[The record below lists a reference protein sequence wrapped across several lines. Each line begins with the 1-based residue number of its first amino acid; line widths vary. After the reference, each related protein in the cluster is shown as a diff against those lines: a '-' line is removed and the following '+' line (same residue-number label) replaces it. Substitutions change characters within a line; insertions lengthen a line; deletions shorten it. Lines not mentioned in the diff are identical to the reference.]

1 MQICVE
7 YNLSDS
13 TAKTLTFS
21 NIDFL
26 RATGIDWARANKL
39 LRIEY
44 IKDKISSTAKVSN
57 TEFCYLMLEE

>member
-13 TAKTLTFS
+13 TAKTLTF
-21 NIDFL
+21 NDTDFVK
-26 RATGIDWARANKL
+26 ATGTEWKHANKL

-44 IKDKISSTAKVSN
+44 IKNRIKPLAVSN
-57 TEFCYLMLEE
+57 TEFCYLMLAD

>member
-13 TAKTLTFS
+13 TAKTLTFTDV
-21 NIDFL
+21 DFGKVM
-26 RATGIDWARANKL
+26 GIEWQNASKL
-39 LRIEY
+39 IRIEY
-44 IKDKISSTAKVSN
+44 IKSRIKPYAVSN